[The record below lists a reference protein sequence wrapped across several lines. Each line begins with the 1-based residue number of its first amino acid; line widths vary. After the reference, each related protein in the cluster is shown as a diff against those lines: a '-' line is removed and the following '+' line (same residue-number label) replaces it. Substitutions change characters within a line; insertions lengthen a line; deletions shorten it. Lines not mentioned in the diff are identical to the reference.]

1 MALRKKENAVTTM
14 LASLHLLKVP
24 KQFFRL
30 PSLQAALKFF
40 LFARLLLLIPAGFD
54 EDFSMMLQ

>member
-1 MALRKKENAVTTM
+1 MMM
-14 LASLHLLKVP
+14 LASLRLLKVP